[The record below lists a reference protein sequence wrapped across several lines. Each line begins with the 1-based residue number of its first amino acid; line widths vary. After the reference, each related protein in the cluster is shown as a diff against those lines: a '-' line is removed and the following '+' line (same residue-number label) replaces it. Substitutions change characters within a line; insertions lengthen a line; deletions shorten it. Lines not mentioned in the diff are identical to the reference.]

1 MKFRFPAPL
10 RRVGKFVQNN
20 EKLLLAL
27 LAVVIVVSGGLW
39 YREYFNVDGPAPGGT
54 YVDGIVGG
62 PDELDMVAAKLT
74 KTGLFSVDQD
84 GEIQNQLIDNW
95 SANADKTKYTFDLKN
110 DINSFEITDGLNQNL
125 ELFGPGFVNDDGNGV
140 ISVSLSSPNPNL
152 PILLAQP
159 LFDFGPY
166 KLSKKSNTTAIFTRN
181 TNELAPKP
189 YINKIV
195 VHLFPDEESLKEAL
209 RKHKIDG
216 AHLNTNELIDGYNQV
231 IYETASYYGVV
242 LNINRSPFRATS
254 YRQKLVNGKPVTK
267 SSAVLTVAD
276 EEPLKTIAKDV
287 KKAWEKQG
295 LSVKIDIQ
303 PVAKISEEISPSRN
317 FDALLTGIS
326 YLPELD
332 PFYLWDSSQIRPPGN
347 NISGIKDD
355 KIDKLIS
362 QIEAEFS
369 LAERYQ
375 KIDELHK
382 YLESIGVLQLLS
394 PITQQF
400 LVDDNVVVARPYLPL
415 SIRDRWQSI
424 TQWYLK

>member
-1 MKFRFPAPL
+1 MNFSFPAPL
-10 RRVGKFVQNN
+10 RRFGKFVQHN

-27 LAVVIVVSGGLW
+27 LAVVIVISGGLW
-39 YREYFNVDGPAPGGT
+39 YREYFGADGPAPGGT
-54 YVDGIVGG
+54 YVDGIVGNSE
-62 PDELDMVAAKLT
+62 ELDMVAAKLT
-74 KTGLFSVDQD
+74 KTGLFSINSA
-84 GEIQNQLIDNW
+84 GKIQNQLVDNW
-95 SANADKTKYTFDLKN
+95 SVNTDKTKYTFDLK
-110 DINSFEITDGLNQNL
+110 DGINGFEITDVLNQNV
-125 ELFGPGFVNDDGNGV
+125 ELFGPGFVQDEGDGV
-140 ISVSLSSPNPNL
+140 VSVSLSAPNPNL

-159 LFDFGPY
+159 LFDYGPY

-181 TNELAPKP
+181 TSEFAPKP

-195 VHLFPDEESLKEAL
+195 VHLFPDEESLRTAL
-209 RKHKIDG
+209 TKHKIDG
-216 AHLNTNELIDGYNQV
+216 ARLSSNDLIDGYTQV

-242 LNINRSPFRATS
+242 INVNRSPFRVKS
-254 YRQKLVNGKPVTK
+254 YRQSLVNGKPV
-267 SSAVLTVAD
+267 SRASVVLTVAD

-287 KKAWEKQG
+287 EKAWEKQG
-295 LSVKIDIQ
+295 LTVKVDVQ
-303 PVAKISEEISPSRN
+303 PTAKISEEISPSRN

-332 PFYLWDSSQIRPPGN
+332 PFYLWDSTQIRPPGN
-347 NISGIKDD
+347 NLSGIKDD

-362 QIEAEFS
+362 QIEVELS
-369 LAERYQ
+369 LPERYK

-382 YLESIGVLQLLS
+382 YLQSIGVLQLLS

-400 LVDDNVVVARPYLPL
+400 MVDNNVVVARPYLPL